1 MLRLEDIHAGYGRVE
16 VLRGVNLVVPT
27 GAAVAL
33 LGANGAGKTT
43 LLKVAAGLVRHS
55 AGTIVLDGERI
66 DHQPTQVRA
75 RKGLCL
81 VPEGRGIFRD
91 LSVREN
97 LAMFAG
103 RRTLGDVV
111 ERTLEAFPVLR
122 SRLDHLA
129 GRLSG
134 GQQQMVAFARA
145 LTSDAKIILADELSV
160 GLAPVIVDEIFAT
173 VAQLRTEGRSL
184 LIVEQYVDRALE
196 VVDDIYILHKGRVV
210 FVGDPDLCR
219 DRGVFDTYIGAQ
231 AHS

>member
-103 RRTLGDVV
+103 RRSLGDVV

-173 VAQLRTEGRSL
+173 VAQLRAEGRSL